1 MLVRDVDGKIN
12 IISRKNC
19 KNDFVYYKKL
29 YNLRLQYTTKYNSIV
44 INGPKPTTFEKVVP

>member
-19 KNDFVYYKKL
+19 KNDFVYYEKL

-44 INGPKPTTFEKVVP
+44 INGPKPTTFEKVVA

>member
-29 YNLRLQYTTKYNSIV
+29 YNLRLQYTTKYNSII
-44 INGPKPTTFEKVVP
+44 INAPKDKTKTNNII